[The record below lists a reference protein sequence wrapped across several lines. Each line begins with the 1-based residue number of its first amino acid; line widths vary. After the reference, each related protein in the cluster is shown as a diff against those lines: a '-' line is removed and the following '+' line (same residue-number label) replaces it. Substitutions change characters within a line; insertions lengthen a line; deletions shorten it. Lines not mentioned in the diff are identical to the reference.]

1 MRRASFFRRVA
12 LCAGVVAAV
21 AVVFAALGGS
31 AHARVPGSN
40 GLIAFVRS
48 DKNTQT
54 DKTYIVNPDGTDP
67 KALLVGGSPHWS
79 ADGSLL
85 AIQTPYQGGCPP
97 CASTTIFNPDTGH
110 TRVLSPPDPNI
121 ATGCSLWSPDAS
133 HFACDGENDSDPS
146 VNGVYT
152 VRTTD
157 GRGLTRITNAGG
169 MADIPIDYSPDGKR
183 LVFGRVSP
191 ADHSCT
197 TTSALY
203 VVNLDGTGLHQIT
216 PGGFCDDDGSW
227 SPDGTEI
234 AFASGTFGRIYVVH
248 PDGTGLMQIPIPVSA
263 QSGLG
268 DVSWSP
274 DGSKLAFIRGTSS
287 GEGIYTA
294 NANGTGLRQVTS
306 SGTSF
311 DHEAD
316 WGPHPL
322 DSIGKPPCVVPKLKG
337 KTLPGA
343 KRLIKSHHCAVGTI
357 KHARSRTIEKG
368 HVISQRPKPGRRLNH
383 GAKVDLTVSKGP

>member
-1 MRRASFFRRVA
+1 VS
-12 LCAGVVAAV
+12 
-21 AVVFAALGGS
+21 
-31 AHARVPGSN
+31 GSN

-48 DKNTQT
+48 DAQT
-54 DKTYIVNPDGTDP
+54 DTTYIVNPDGTDR

-79 ADGSLL
+79 PDGSLL

-97 CASTTIFNPDTGH
+97 CASTTIFNPDTGR
-110 TRVLSPPDPNI
+110 TRVLSPPDANI
-121 ATGCSLWSPDAS
+121 ATGCSLWSPDAL

-157 GRGLTRITNAGG
+157 GGGLTRITNAGG

-203 VVNLDGTGLHQIT
+203 VVNLDGSGLHQIT

-227 SPDGTEI
+227 SPDGSEI
-234 AFASGTFGRIYVVH
+234 AFASGISGRIYIVH
-248 PDGTGLMQIPIPVSA
+248 PDGTGLMQIPIPVSG

-274 DGSKLAFIRGTSS
+274 DGSKLAFIRGTSG

-294 NANGTGLRQVTS
+294 NANGTDVQQVTS
-306 SGTSF
+306 SPAF

-322 DSIGKPPCVVPKLKG
+322 FAKPPCVVPKLKG
-337 KTLPGA
+337 KTLRGA
-343 KRLIKSHHCAVGTI
+343 KRSIKSHDCSVGEI

-368 HVISQRPKPGRRLNH
+368 HVISQSPKPGRRLNH
-383 GAKVDLTVSKGP
+383 GAKVNLKVSKGP